1 MCVSMLV
8 SVGSVCESARMEV
21 CWQGE
26 PVMQG
31 GARGGAFHLL

>member
-1 MCVSMLV
+1 MSMPV

-21 CWQGE
+21 CWQGV